1 MQSMNRKRIL
11 SVIGLLGLV
20 LLLGACRIT
29 AEITRPVS
37 QPALSTSWELVNEGR
52 YVICENFDTRVWFS
66 ALAADPR
73 NISQVRVQ
81 VRGENTDEFDFDRT
95 ISARNL
101 QFDAN
106 GRFTAELLLRPGQ
119 APLAAL
125 DAADPSLRS
134 SAIVIVPDPNDP
146 AAQSGTTLVRFTV
159 DTNAGASY
167 SFGYYDI
174 PVWGGCETQ

>member
-81 VRGENTDEFDFDRT
+81 VRGANTDEFAFYRSIHT
-95 ISARNL
+95 STMHIVSKC
-101 QFDAN
+101 
-106 GRFTAELLLRPGQ
+106 RFTAVFILQ
-119 APLAAL
+119 NWSAHSTAL
-125 DAADPSLRS
+125 DTCYPTFR
-134 SAIVIVPDPNDP
+134 
-146 AAQSGTTLVRFTV
+146 
-159 DTNAGASY
+159 
-167 SFGYYDI
+167 
-174 PVWGGCETQ
+174 